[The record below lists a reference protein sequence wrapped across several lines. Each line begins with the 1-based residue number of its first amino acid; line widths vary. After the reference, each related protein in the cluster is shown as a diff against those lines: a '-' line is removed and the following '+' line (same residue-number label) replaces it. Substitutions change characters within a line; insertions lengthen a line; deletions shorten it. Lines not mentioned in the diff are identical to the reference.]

1 MNDDRGISI
10 RDMRAE
16 DAPRVFEM
24 VMALA
29 RFLGEQDHVAA
40 TVETLLED
48 GFGPRPRFGA
58 LVAVGTDGGLVGYTT
73 YSWNYSTFQGNPYL
87 YIDDLY
93 VGENARGQGVARRL
107 VAVVA
112 ARSLAIARGPGRV
125 ALTVVDWNPA
135 RDVYRRLGFET
146 ETTSL
151 RQVIEGEALRRL
163 AATAGGEDACG

>member
-1 MNDDRGISI
+1 MSVRRGIKI

-16 DAPRVFEM
+16 DAPRVFDM

-29 RFLGEQDHVAA
+29 RFLGEEDYVEA

-48 GFGPRPRFGA
+48 GFGPNPRYGG
-58 LVAVGTDGGLVGYTT
+58 LVAEADDGALVGYTT

-93 VGENARGQGVARRL
+93 VSERARGRGVARRL
-107 VAVVA
+107 VAMVA

-125 ALTVVDWNPA
+125 ALMVVEWNPA
-135 RDVYRRLGFET
+135 REVYRRLGFET

-151 RQVIEGEALRRL
+151 RQTIEGEALRRL
-163 AATAGGEDACG
+163 AAIAEGEDACC

>member
-1 MNDDRGISI
+1 MSDERKISI

-29 RFLGEQDHVAA
+29 RFLGEQDHVTA

-48 GFGPRPRFGA
+48 GFGPTPRYGA
-58 LVAVGTDGGLVGYTT
+58 LVAEDTDGDLVGYTT

-93 VGENARGQGVARRL
+93 VAENARGLGVARRL

-125 ALTVVDWNPA
+125 ALMVVEWNPA
-135 RDVYRRLGFET
+135 REVYRRLGFET

-151 RQVIEGEALRRL
+151 RQVIEGEALQQL
-163 AATAGGEDACG
+163 AAIAAGEDACC